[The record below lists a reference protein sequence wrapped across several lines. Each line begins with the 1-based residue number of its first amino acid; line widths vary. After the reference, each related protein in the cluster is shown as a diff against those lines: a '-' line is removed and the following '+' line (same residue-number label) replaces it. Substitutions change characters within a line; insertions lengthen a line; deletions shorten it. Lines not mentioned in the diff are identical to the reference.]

1 MLPYLVVKSHV
12 LNLFPVDKHFK
23 IQPWVEALV
32 FMVKLEQRCSEMID
46 LCCVSLISECHLQ
59 FFKGVQ
65 HFSDTLGAG
74 KGCNTSLL

>member
-32 FMVKLEQRCSEMID
+32 FMVKLEQRCSEMIRSSKT
-46 LCCVSLISECHLQ
+46 V
-59 FFKGVQ
+59 V
-65 HFSDTLGAG
+65 
-74 KGCNTSLL
+74 